1 MLFRKSEALPI
12 GDRREKGLKMFGKKK
27 KLKLSSDAVYRL
39 EFHIK
44 RLLNETDSLDQTVRY
59 ATGRQHSLVHEN
71 TGDINS
77 LDDLINAIDDISASI
92 ANINDC
98 LYLYDERRKNEKR
111 NS

>member
-1 MLFRKSEALPI
+1 MLFREDKALSI

-27 KLKLSSDAVYRL
+27 ELKLSSDALYRL

-59 ATGRQHSLVHEN
+59 VTGRQHSLIHEN
-71 TGDINS
+71 TGEINS
-77 LDDLINAIDDISASI
+77 LDDLVNVIDDTSASI

-98 LYLYDERRKNEKR
+98 LYLYNERIKNEKR

>member
-1 MLFRKSEALPI
+1 MFVRKKE
-12 GDRREKGLKMFGKKK
+12 
-27 KLKLSSDAVYRL
+27 LKLSSDALYRL

-44 RLLNETDSLDQTVRY
+44 RLLNETDGLNQTVRY

-71 TGDINS
+71 TGEINS
-77 LDDLINAIDDISASI
+77 LDDLVNAIDDISASI

-98 LYLYDERRKNEKR
+98 LYLYSERRNNEKR

>member
-1 MLFRKSEALPI
+1 
-12 GDRREKGLKMFGKKK
+12 MFDKKK

-44 RLLNETDSLDQTVRY
+44 RLLNETDNLDQTVRY
-59 ATGRQHSLVHEN
+59 ITGRQHSLVHEN

-77 LDDLINAIDDISASI
+77 LDDLINVIDDASASI

>member
-1 MLFRKSEALPI
+1 MLFREDEAFPI
-12 GDRREKGLKMFGKKK
+12 GDHREKELKMFVRKKE
-27 KLKLSSDAVYRL
+27 LKLSSDALYRL

-44 RLLNETDSLDQTVRY
+44 RLLDETDSLDQTVRC
-59 ATGRQHSLVHEN
+59 TTSRQHSLVHEN

-77 LDDLINAIDDISASI
+77 LDDLVNAIDDISASI

>member
-1 MLFRKSEALPI
+1 
-12 GDRREKGLKMFGKKK
+12 MFDKKK

-44 RLLNETDSLDQTVRY
+44 RLLNETDGLDQTVRY